1 MEREH
6 LIIIAIVLV
15 VMWMLMKHSSDCNCN
30 ECMNK
35 AMMPAH
41 IRYGTDNDGFLPGHI
56 RMRREEGVGAPSQDA
71 ANPFGHI
78 RMSDKYFGATQH
90 IQHHLRRDNKRGLLN
105 GLYAG
110 APQHI
115 RRQECVGQD
124 CGTFN

>member
-41 IRYGTDNDGFLPGHI
+41 IRMREGEIVFAAGPPEHI
-56 RMRREEGVGAPSQDA
+56 RMREAETVQGNFTPER
-71 ANPFGHI
+71 I

-110 APQHI
+110 APQRI
-115 RRQECVGQD
+115 RYGGCGPNGDED
-124 CGTFN
+124 CKL

>member
-15 VMWMLMKHSSDCNCN
+15 VMWMLMKHSNDCNCN

-35 AMMPAH
+35 TMMPAH
-41 IRYGTDNDGFLPGHI
+41 IRYGNPIDDVFPGGHI
-56 RMRREEGVGAPSQDA
+56 RMRRDGDPLLPPPAIPGPQ
-71 ANPFGHI
+71 GHI

-110 APQHI
+110 SPQHI
-115 RRQECVGQD
+115 RYDECKNASPP
-124 CGTFN
+124 C

>member
-15 VMWMLMKHSSDCNCN
+15 VMWMLMGHSSDCNCE

-35 AMMPAH
+35 AMMPSH
-41 IRYGTDNDGFLPGHI
+41 IRYKDPINDTFPG
-56 RMRREEGVGAPSQDA
+56 
-71 ANPFGHI
+71 GHI

-115 RRQECVGQD
+115 RYGGD
-124 CGTFN
+124 CPDPNMPC

>member
-15 VMWMLMKHSSDCNCN
+15 VMWMLMGHSNDCNCDK
-30 ECMNK
+30 CMNK
-35 AMMPAH
+35 AMMPSH
-41 IRYGTDNDGFLPGHI
+41 IRYQTDAPTEIGPMGRIRYEEAPTGPGPLG
-56 RMRREEGVGAPSQDA
+56 R
-71 ANPFGHI
+71 I

-110 APQHI
+110 SPQHI
-115 RRQECVGQD
+115 RYQECDVPGGS
-124 CGTFN
+124 CN

>member
-30 ECMNK
+30 ECMHK
-35 AMMPAH
+35 AMVPSH
-41 IRYGTDNDGFLPGHI
+41 IRYGNPVDDVFPGGHI
-56 RMRREEGVGAPSQDA
+56 RMRRDGDNLLPPPGTGPQ
-71 ANPFGHI
+71 GHI

-90 IQHHLRRDNKRGLLN
+90 IQHHLRHDNKRGLLN

-115 RRQECVGQD
+115 RYQECDVPGGS
-124 CGTFN
+124 CG

>member
-15 VMWMLMKHSSDCNCN
+15 VMWMLMGHSSDCNCE

-35 AMMPAH
+35 AMMPSH
-41 IRYGTDNDGFLPGHI
+41 IRYGNPGDDVFPGGHI
-56 RMRREEGVGAPSQDA
+56 RMRREEEKL
-71 ANPFGHI
+71 PFGHI

-115 RRQECVGQD
+115 RYGGD
-124 CGTFN
+124 CPDPNMPC

>member
-15 VMWMLMKHSSDCNCN
+15 VMWMLMGHSSDCNCN
-30 ECMNK
+30 ECR
-35 AMMPAH
+35 ASGMPEH

-71 ANPFGHI
+71 VNPFGHI

-115 RRQECVGQD
+115 RRQCEDGMPC
-124 CGTFN
+124 